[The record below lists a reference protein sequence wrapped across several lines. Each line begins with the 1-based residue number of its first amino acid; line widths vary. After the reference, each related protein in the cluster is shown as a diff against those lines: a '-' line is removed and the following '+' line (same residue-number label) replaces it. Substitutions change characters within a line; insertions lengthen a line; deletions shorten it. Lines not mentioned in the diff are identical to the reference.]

1 MKCMNGTMKLRF
13 IAFFVMPFV
22 LQTCFVCFTYGQ
34 NFKFGYKIK
43 QDAIDFKLVKNLIVI
58 PVMINE
64 KGPFNFILDTGVD
77 PLIITDSS
85 IVDKSQLTNLRKVKI
100 NGSGEG
106 DELTAYI
113 SNNIHTKIGEAFM
126 NDIPSIILKE
136 DVFNLSGY
144 LGMTIHGLIG
154 YNFFS
159 SFVVKINYAQDKL
172 SFRIPESRKE
182 IKWNKLPL
190 EFLDNKPYINV
201 PVQHPDLGEIDAK
214 LIIDC
219 GASHALSLESYQ
231 EGIFPLPNPNFQANL
246 GVGLGGKINGNVG
259 RVSSIT
265 LGTYT
270 LKNVLTSFPNY
281 SDVAAKAK
289 QKQRTGNLGG
299 DILRKFTVIFDYQ
312 ANAMYLK
319 KNIYFYQ
326 PFEHDMSGMEIF
338 IDNRSSR
345 KVPAGGRDRFGLN
358 GKAVN
363 LVGGEML
370 SNRAFVSRV
379 EPASPAE
386 KAGIL
391 ADDEILSI
399 NFKRISD
406 YSIDNITDLLKSE
419 NGRTLLIE
427 FFRNDKV
434 YIKLLTLKRRL

>member
-1 MKCMNGTMKLRF
+1 MNGTMKLRF
-13 IAFFVMPFV
+13 IAFFVMTFV
-22 LQTCFVCFTYGQ
+22 LQNCFVSFGYAQ
-34 NFKFGYKIK
+34 NFQFGYKIK
-43 QDAIDFKLVKNLIVI
+43 RDAIDFKLVKNLIVI
-58 PVMINE
+58 PILINN

-77 PLIITDSS
+77 PLIVTDST
-85 IVDKSQLTNLRKVKI
+85 IVDKSQLTNLRRVKI

-113 SNNIHTKIGEAFM
+113 SNNISAKIGEAVM
-126 NDIPSIILKE
+126 NDIPTIILKE

-159 SFVVKINYAQDKL
+159 SFIVKINYAQSVV
-172 SFRIPESRKE
+172 SFITPESRKN

-201 PVQHPDLGEIDAK
+201 PVQVPSLGEINAK

-219 GASHALSLESYQ
+219 GASHALSLESYK
-231 EGIFPLPNPNFQANL
+231 EGVFPLPDPNFQANL

-312 ANAMYLK
+312 ENAMYLK

-338 IDNRSSR
+338 IDNRSHSKILLR
-345 KVPAGGRDRFGLN
+345 GFERVPLTGKVEHSG
-358 GKAVN
+358 
-363 LVGGEML
+363 GGEL
-370 SNRAFVSRV
+370 LANRVFVSRV

-399 NFKRISD
+399 NFKRISE
-406 YSIDNITDLLKSE
+406 YSIDHITDLLKSE

-427 FFRNDKV
+427 FSRQDKI